1 MKKTLLSIAGI
12 FLSIALFPQQFNK
25 KKLDLLF
32 ENLASY
38 NKFMGSIAVSQNGN
52 LIYQKSVGY
61 SDVESGI
68 TPDNHTKYRIGSI
81 SKTFTS
87 VLILKA
93 VEEKKLNLDETL
105 DTFFPSIENSDK
117 ITIQHLLYHRS
128 GIYSFTD
135 DPEYQ
140 NWRTEPKSEKE
151 IVGIISKGES
161 LFLPGSIY
169 KYSNPNYILLSYI
182 LEKTYK
188 KSFAKILEEK
198 ITKPLQLKN
207 TGFGGKIET
216 EANEAYSYL
225 YSKSWEKDKE
235 TDMSIPMGAG
245 GIISTPE
252 ELTQFIEAL
261 FEGKLISK
269 ENIGKMTT
277 IKDGYGMG
285 IYILPFYDKK
295 GFGHSGAIDGFT
307 STVVYFPDENI
318 SFALTSNGT
327 NYSNNEITIK
337 VLSSVFGK
345 PFDIPEFKI
354 YEVTSADLDKYL
366 GIYSSKEIPLKVT
379 ITKDS
384 SALIAQATGQRDLR
398 LDAFDKDKFSFDKV
412 GLIMEFQPEK
422 ETMLL
427 KQNGSEFHFTK
438 ETAEI
443 KK

>member
-1 MKKTLLSIAGI
+1 MKKTLLTIAGI
-12 FLSIALFPQQFNK
+12 FFSIALFSQHVDK
-25 KKLDLLF
+25 EKLDLLF
-32 ENLASY
+32 ENLDSY
-38 NKFMGSIAVSQNGN
+38 NKFMGSIAVSQNGSV
-52 LIYQKSVGY
+52 IYQKSIGNA
-61 SDVESGI
+61 DIERGI
-68 TPDNHTKYRIGSI
+68 KPDNHTKYRIGSI

-93 VEEKKLNLDETL
+93 VEENKLGLDETL
-105 DTFFPSIENSDK
+105 DTFFPSIKNSDK

-135 DPEYQ
+135 DPEYK

-151 IVGIISKGES
+151 IIGTISKGKS
-161 LFLPGSIY
+161 LFLPGSTY

-182 LEKTYK
+182 LEKVYK
-188 KSFAKILEEK
+188 MPFAKILEEK
-198 ITKPLQLKN
+198 IIKPLALNN
-207 TGFGGKIET
+207 TGFGGKIKT

-225 YSKSWEKDKE
+225 YSESWKKDKE

-252 ELTQFIEAL
+252 DLIRFIEAL

-269 ENIGKMTT
+269 ENLGKMTT

-285 IYILPFYDKK
+285 IYVLPFYDKK

-307 STVVYFPDENI
+307 STLVYFPDENI

-345 PFDIPEFKI
+345 PFDIPNFKT
-354 YEVTSADLDKYL
+354 YEVSSADLDKYL
-366 GIYSSKEIPLKVT
+366 GVYSSMEIPLKVT
-379 ITKDS
+379 ITKDGTK
-384 SALIAQATGQRDLR
+384 LIAQATGQKDLR

-427 KQNGSEFHFTK
+427 KQNGGEFHFTK
-438 ETAEI
+438 E
-443 KK
+443 KD